1 MRDQL
6 WQGLQSLGG
15 VKLNGSAVQRLAHN
29 LNVSFEGVDGARLH
43 SALRRRLAVSGGSAC
58 SSDTAEPSHVLLAL
72 GRSRQE
78 AAASVRFGLG
88 RSTTAQQI
96 DHALE
101 RIDQGVGNE
110 CEQCGNDIDPRRL
123 QVLPYTTVCVD
134 CAAD

>member
-1 MRDQL
+1 MANRKSELETLKADL
-6 WQGLQSLGG
+6 
-15 VKLNGSAVQRLAHN
+15 
-29 LNVSFEGVDGARLH
+29 EARLSRYQAH
-43 SALRRRLAVSGGSAC
+43 QRREAGALEKDFEEQASQTQNDEVVDSLE
-58 SSDTAEPSHVLLAL
+58 AET
-72 GRSRQE
+72 RSE
-78 AAASVRFGLG
+78 L
-88 RSTTAQQI
+88 QQI